1 MKTDCLLYRILPV
14 LCMLLNESKSIAQLP
29 LPAQPVYVHYTSYN
43 SGLPTELIYK
53 IVADKNGY
61 LWLATDKGLVRYN
74 GKEFRLINTGRP
86 EDFVSVLKTKENMLW
101 LFAYSGHTIG
111 IDLNT
116 QKIINTDSLY
126 GLNNLTTNFNPYLLG
141 FQWGDSLLLHKQG
154 RHEFTIIY
162 PANKK
167 SIIRNAPKFKASEEI
182 LNHYNIPEKI
192 QSAHIKKD
200 FDSMFYFHNSN
211 GLCFRDSLVAI
222 QNKIFICRNNTPAV
236 LLFNGNEYGINDYI
250 TGFVRRE
257 NDLYLS
263 ALRGIGLCRI
273 KGFFSLPKSRQIV
286 DPILP
291 DEQVTF
297 IETDY
302 LNNIWV
308 STYSNGLFLFPN
320 TEANTL
326 HYNKIKSG
334 LYNEE
339 VTMLQPLKEENIA
352 VGYDNAVIDFYTHTG
367 MYKRYKAPAK
377 YEIQKI
383 QHIECITGK
392 WLMFTRSECFQS
404 SLGKHTIFPD
414 NFIKTPFKKDIS
426 GAEPG
431 YKSGMMRND
440 TFYYASTN
448 RILFIG
454 PSGVINQFRP
464 IKNIPAKK
472 TCVLPAGGDHIYTGT
487 TRGCYYDSTLLPYL
501 KDVQINKL
509 YVVND
514 KMLFGTNTGTYTI
527 PLAAIY
533 DSSQLRKINP
543 DLCYSI
549 KSDSNYT
556 YFRGVEQVIIAE
568 NNTFKLISKFSF
580 KKYAVPFSLN
590 DFSIDNAYIGFAG
603 NRGIFYIPKE
613 NIIHPIPVRTPQVH
627 ILCSLTDYSPAD
639 SAYKCRYDKTLSA
652 LFEIDILDYRNEEKE
667 ITYRLLKNGKEIYTQ
682 SGVKENTQIN
692 FQPLSPGKYQIEYHV
707 RFGYNGAEKIVSFS
721 LIIIPLWYQQWWLAP
736 LLVLLALSALLYAA
750 YKWNQRLTLQNHR
763 KLKQELYLHEL
774 ESQSLFGQLK
784 PHFIF
789 NILTPLQ
796 GYFIREEKI
805 EGLNYLNNFSGLM
818 RGILNSIRDKQTE
831 LKNEINFVSQYLQ
844 IQESRFNNC
853 FSYNISLHLHRA
865 PEQYI
870 IPTLLLQPLVEN
882 AVEHGIIKTKKDGRI
897 DIVIEETENTLSIT
911 VKDNGAGLPAGF
923 RLKDNHALKIITERM
938 LLLKKMK
945 GTGQFKIFN
954 TGDNEAGTTAILT
967 FAKNIKI

>member
-1 MKTDCLLYRILPV
+1 MGSNRFLYRILLV
-14 LCMLLNESKSIAQLP
+14 LCILINVSKSIAQLP

-43 SGLPTELIYK
+43 SGLPAELIYK

-74 GKEFRLINTGRP
+74 GKEFNLINTGRP
-86 EDFVSVLKTKENMLW
+86 EDFVAVLKTKENTLW
-101 LFAYSGHTIG
+101 LFGYSGHTAG
-111 IDLNT
+111 VDLNT

-141 FQWGDSLLLHKQG
+141 FQWGDSLVLHKQG
-154 RHEFTIIY
+154 RREFTIIY
-162 PANKK
+162 PAGKK
-167 SIIRNAPKFKASEEI
+167 SVLRKVPEFEASEEI
-182 LNHYNIPEKI
+182 LNHYNIRG
-192 QSAHIKKD
+192 ADIKKD
-200 FDSMFYFHNSN
+200 FDSMFYHNNSN

-222 QNKIFICRNNTPAV
+222 QNKIFVCHNYTPAV
-236 LLFNGNEYGINDYI
+236 LLFNGNHYGIKDYI

-257 NDLYLS
+257 DDLYLS

-273 KGFFSLPKSRQIV
+273 KGFFSLPRSRQIIE
-286 DPILP
+286 PILP
-291 DEQVTF
+291 DEQVTY

-326 HYNKIKSG
+326 YYNKKKSG

-339 VTMLQPLKEENIA
+339 ATMLQPLKEGSVA
-352 VGYDNAVIDFYTHTG
+352 VGYDNAAIDFYTPAG
-367 MYKRYKAPAK
+367 IYKRYKAPAK
-377 YEIQKI
+377 SEIQKI
-383 QHIECITGK
+383 LHIETIAGRCF
-392 WLMFTRSECFQS
+392 LFTRSESFQAS
-404 SLGKHTIFPD
+404 FKKHTVFPG
-414 NFIKTPFKKDIS
+414 NFIQTPTKNDHSIS
-426 GAEPG
+426 PG

-454 PSGVINQFRP
+454 ASGAIKEFRR
-464 IKNIPAKK
+464 IKNISAKK
-472 TCVLPAGGDHIYTGT
+472 TCVLSAGGDHIYTGT
-487 TRGCYYDSTLLPYL
+487 ARGCYYDSTLLPYL
-501 KDVQINKL
+501 KDAQINQL
-509 YVVND
+509 HVVND
-514 KMLFGTNTGTYTI
+514 RMLFGTNTGTYMI
-527 PLAAIY
+527 PVAAVY
-533 DSSQLRKINP
+533 DSSQFKKINP
-543 DLCYSI
+543 DACFSI
-549 KSDSNYT
+549 KSDSSYT
-556 YFRGVEQVIIAE
+556 YFRGLEQVTIAE
-568 NNTFKLISKFSF
+568 NNTFKIIAKFSF
-580 KKYAVPFSLN
+580 KKYAIPFSLN
-590 DFSIDNAYIGFAG
+590 DFSIDGNYIGFAG

-613 NIIHPIPVRTPQVH
+613 NIIHPAPVRTPQIH

-639 SAYKCRYDKTLSA
+639 SVYKCRYDKNMSA

-682 SGVKENTQIN
+682 EGVKENTQIN

-707 RFGYNGAEKIVSFS
+707 RFSYSGAEKSASFS
-721 LIIIPLWYQQWWLAP
+721 LIITPLWYQQWWVTP
-736 LLVLLALSALLYAA
+736 LLIFSMLMLLLYAA
-750 YKWNQRLTLQNHR
+750 YKWDKHLTLQNR
-763 KLKQELYLHEL
+763 QKLKQELYLHEL

-796 GYFIREEKI
+796 GYFIRGEKI

-818 RGILNSIRDKQTE
+818 RGILNGIRDKQTV

-844 IQESRFNNC
+844 IQERRFDNC
-853 FSYNISLHLHRA
+853 FTHHISMNLQQA

-882 AVEHGIIKTKKDGRI
+882 AVEHGIIKSKKDGRI
-897 DIVIEETENTLSIT
+897 DIIIEETESTLSIT
-911 VKDNGAGLPAGF
+911 VKDNGTGLPADF
-923 RLKDNHALKIITERM
+923 KLKNNHALKIITERM

-945 GTGQFKIFN
+945 GTGQFQIFN

-967 FAKNIKI
+967 FAKIIKI